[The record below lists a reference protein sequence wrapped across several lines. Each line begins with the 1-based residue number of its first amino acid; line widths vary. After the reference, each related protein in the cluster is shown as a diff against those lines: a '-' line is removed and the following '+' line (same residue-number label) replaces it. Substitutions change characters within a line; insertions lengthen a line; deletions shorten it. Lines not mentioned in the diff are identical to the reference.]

1 MKDNELIHCIENIAV
16 SWVNPFV
23 DGIITAKED
32 ARVQEQLDFI
42 QEVLV
47 MSVTCPLPSPCHLL
61 PSPCHLISKV
71 IKRKQGVREYLI
83 LMSVTCPLPCPLP
96 STLPS
101 TVKIDS
107 LRKN

>member
-42 QEVLV
+42 Q
-47 MSVTCPLPSPCHLL
+47 
-61 PSPCHLISKV
+61 SKV

>member
-47 MSVTCPLPSPCHLL
+47 MSVTCPLP
-61 PSPCHLISKV
+61 
-71 IKRKQGVREYLI
+71 
-83 LMSVTCPLPCPLP
+83 CPLP